1 MKYLLLGIAILYT
14 TLSFSQSPEEGYFFG
29 GFESN
34 SQWLLY
40 DKGLNFEQPDDA
52 YRANN
57 YFQLSYAFKNFTAGV
72 QYESYLPDA
81 LLGYST
87 AFSNGNGVATYY
99 FNYKNEKVDVTGGY
113 FYDQFGSG
121 LVFRAW
127 EERQLGINNAIRG
140 VRVKYNPTD
149 YLDFTALYG
158 QQRIGFEL
166 SEGTLQGLDAN
177 IDISQGLSIE
187 SIDIKM
193 GASYV
198 ARYQDVGAQLEL
210 PSNVN
215 VVGGRLDVVKGNF
228 YGGLE
233 LASKSKD
240 ALFFE
245 GQLVSPKL
253 YDGTALQLNVGY
265 GQKGL
270 GINGTFRRL
279 ENFNFF
285 ADRQAAGNQFNDQV
299 VNYLPGL
306 TKQQDYL
313 LTNIYVYNPQPAL
326 VIENAEQ
333 RAGELGGQIDVYYS
347 IKKGSPLGGKYGTKI
362 AANFAYFGGLD
373 AEYNIENRFYKAKF
387 LGSGAR
393 YFRDFNMEVKKKWS
407 KTFSTVFTYQNV
419 FIDKSIA
426 LGGFIGTQ
434 GEIRSNVGVVEG
446 TYKLDA
452 GKSIRAVGQHLWTK
466 QDQKNWMAFVLEY
479 NFNSNWAVYA
489 YDNWNYR
496 ALGYDGEDSQTHYY
510 SLGGS
515 YTKGTSRVSMNYG
528 RQRGGLICVGG
539 VCRFVPESNGVS
551 ATVNIAF

>member
-14 TLSFSQSPEEGYFFG
+14 TLSFSQSPDEGYFFG

-279 ENFNFF
+279 ENFNFYS
-285 ADRQAAGNQFNDQV
+285 DRLAEGNIYNQQTIS
-299 VNYLPGL
+299 YTPAL

-313 LTNIYVYNPQPAL
+313 LTNIYVYSAQPRL
-326 VIENAEQ
+326 VINALEN
-333 RAGELGGQIDVYYS
+333 RSGEVGSQTDFYYTF
-347 IKKGSPLGGKYGTKI
+347 KKDSFLGKYKSKI
-362 AANFAYFGGLD
+362 AVNFSYWA
-373 AEYNIENRFYKAKF
+373 AIESNFNQDQSYDVEFIGDGNRY
-387 LGSGAR
+387 
-393 YFRDFNMEVKKKWS
+393 YRDFNFELKNRWS
-407 KTFSTVFTYQNV
+407 NKFNTTITMLDVI
-419 FIDKSIA
+419 IDKGVA
-426 LGGFIGTQ
+426 LGGPLGVQ
-434 GEIRSNVGVVEG
+434 GDIKAKVGVIEG
-446 TYKLDA
+446 TYRYEN
-452 GKSIRAVGQHLWTK
+452 GKSSRAVIQHLWTRDDK
-466 QDQKNWMAFVLEY
+466 KNWAGLVYEY
-479 NFNSNWAVYA
+479 NFSTSLNVFIA
-489 YDNWNYR
+489 DGWNY
-496 ALGYDGEDSQTHYY
+496 GGTDKIHYY
-510 SLGGS
+510 NIGGS
-515 YTKGTSRVSMNYG
+515 YSKDNIRLSLNYG

-539 VCRFVPESNGVS
+539 VCRYVPENTGLNLNLNLV
-551 ATVNIAF
+551 F